1 MEKKV
6 QQYYKL
12 KSRQKD
18 IEKELT
24 ELRQEIL
31 AYCAD
36 QRETEK
42 VIGGYRVK
50 LVTQNRK
57 EYDDEKLYNT
67 LADPQVWRLLSKADP
82 SKVASLAKLNVI
94 AEEKLAGTYT
104 VKEVTLLQ
112 VDKQ

>member
-12 KSRQKD
+12 KSKQKEL
-18 IEKELT
+18 EKELG

-31 AYCAD
+31 SYCNT
-36 QRETEK
+36 QGETDK

-50 LVTQNRK
+50 LVTQLRK
-57 EYDDEKLYNT
+57 EYDDEKLYNR
-67 LADPQVWRLLSKADP
+67 LNDPQVWRLLSKADP
-82 SKVASLAKLNVI
+82 GKVTSLAKLKVI
-94 AEEKLAGTYT
+94 DEEQLAGTYT
-104 VKEVTLLQ
+104 EKAVTLLQ

>member
-1 MEKKV
+1 MDKKV

-12 KSRQKD
+12 KMKQKE

-24 ELRQEIL
+24 ELRQEII
-31 AYCAD
+31 AHCAALG
-36 QRETEK
+36 ETEVLAGSYK
-42 VIGGYRVK
+42 VK

-67 LADPQVWRLLSKADP
+67 LADPQVWRLLSKAD
-82 SKVASLAKLNVI
+82 SAKVASLAKLKVI
-94 AEEKLAGTYT
+94 DEAKLTGTFT
-104 VKEVTLLQ
+104 VKEITLLQ